1 MSVSG
6 KKAAKTRNEK
16 KDDEGKS
23 EVGKKALK
31 TRKEMKE
38 ARAELMYVSKR
49 DSSFFYQRTIN
60 SERVRLNKSGFD
72 SELAAAV
79 GLNDRL
85 KALRLPPE
93 NYTWFN
99 ANAERKQK
107 WKEEWLSTSAGAG
120 GSGTTGTQADTS
132 DVAGGSGT
140 NPPVQNPP
148 VLTPSQI
155 AKGKFPAQQQ

>member
-1 MSVSG
+1 
-6 KKAAKTRNEK
+6 
-16 KDDEGKS
+16 
-23 EVGKKALK
+23 
-31 TRKEMKE
+31 
-38 ARAELMYVSKR
+38 
-49 DSSFFYQRTIN
+49 
-60 SERVRLNKSGFD
+60 LNKSGFD

-85 KALRLPPE
+85 KVLRLPPE
-93 NYTWFN
+93 NETWFN
-99 ANAERKQK
+99 AYAERKQK

-148 VLTPSQI
+148 VQNPPVLTPSQI